1 MLRSSL
7 FATTPK
13 GMERLLARELTTLG
27 AASVRPGRAGVYFE
41 GDLATAYRACLW
53 SRLASRVLWPLTRF
67 PAPTPEALYEGVRAI
82 HWDEHLAPAGTLAV
96 RFEAVDSAITHSQ
109 FGALKVKDAI
119 VDQLRERHGER
130 PSIDRERPDV
140 RVHVYLHRDQ
150 ASLGIDL
157 SGEALHRRGYRQEGG
172 PAPLK
177 ENLAAALLLSAGWPA
192 LAESGAPFADP
203 LCGSG
208 TLPIEAALIAFDIA
222 PGLLRPYFG
231 FLGWRGHDPIVWAEL
246 LEEARA
252 RQAQGMRDN
261 AILGSDSDPMA
272 VQMARSHV
280 VRARLAERI
289 RIERCALADLQV
301 QARRPGLVVAN
312 PPYGERLGR
321 DPNLPRL
328 YAALGDALKRAFP
341 DWRAAVFTANAGL
354 AHRLRAVPERT
365 QVLYNGTLR
374 CRLYCFP
381 VPSSPQAVLAT
392 SPART
397 ALAETMAAGPV
408 GNAAGSGMLDRRAQE
423 PVGCA
428 EGRSASVAIDA
439 VPFVHRILPAIG
451 AAAGAE
457 MFANRLAKNMKS
469 LARWARRAGVDCYR
483 IYDADLPEFNLAI
496 DLYQG
501 AGRYVYVQEH
511 EAPPHIDAARA
522 AARLEAAL
530 AVIVRLCAIPAAHL
544 FLRKRR
550 RQRGTEQYRKLAAGG
565 ELREVRENGCRFL
578 VNLTDYLDTGLFLD
592 HRPTRALIGEL
603 ARGRRFLNLFGYT
616 GTATVYA
623 ALGGASSTTTVDLS
637 RTYLDWARRN
647 FDLNDITG
655 PEHALVQADC
665 LAWLEETTRT
675 LPADE
680 RYGLIFADPPTFSN
694 SKRMPETFDV
704 ERDHLLLIRAAARLL
719 APDGVIIFSTNRRH
733 MKLDEPAIA
742 ALGLRIE
749 DLTRSTIPPDF
760 ARNPRVHR
768 CWRFTP
774 L

>member
-1 MLRSSL
+1 MPASSL

-13 GMERLLARELTTLG
+13 GMERLLARELRALG
-27 AASVRPGRAGVYFE
+27 ALRVRPGRAGAYFE
-41 GDLATAYRACLW
+41 GGLAVASRACLW
-53 SRLASRVLWPLTRF
+53 SRLASRVLWPLARF
-67 PAPTPEALYEGVRAI
+67 PAPSPETLYEGVRAI

-119 VDQLRERHGER
+119 VDQLRERHGQR

-177 ENLAAALLLSAGWPA
+177 ENLAAALLVCAGWPA
-192 LAESGAPFADP
+192 LAASGAPFEDP

-208 TLPIEAALIAFDIA
+208 TLPIEAALMAFDIA

-231 FLGWRGHDPIVWAEL
+231 FLGWRGHHPILWAEL

-252 RQAQGMRDN
+252 RRVAGLRDN
-261 AILGSDSDPMA
+261 VIAGSDSDPMA

-280 VRARLAERI
+280 VRARLAEKI
-289 RIERCALADLQV
+289 RIERCALADLQP
-301 QARRPGLVVAN
+301 QAGRPGLVVAN

-321 DPNLPRL
+321 DPDLPRL
-328 YAALGDALKRAFP
+328 YATLGDALKRAFP
-341 DWRAAVFTANAGL
+341 GWRAAVFTANLGL
-354 AHRLRAVPERT
+354 AHRLRVVPERT
-365 QVLYNGTLR
+365 PVFYNGALR
-374 CRLYCFP
+374 CRLYCFD
-381 VPSSPQAVLAT
+381 VASSPRAVSPQSSVAAPPEAAT
-392 SPART
+392 VVGGTLSSRD
-397 ALAETMAAGPV
+397 PV
-408 GNAAGSGMLDRRAQE
+408 EKDAGSQSKLGPIVAQAATRPE
-423 PVGCA
+423 PIG
-428 EGRSASVAIDA
+428 VA
-439 VPFVHRILPAIG
+439 V
-451 AAAGAE
+451 GAE

-501 AGRYVYVQEH
+501 EGRYVYVQEY

-522 AARLEAAL
+522 ASRLEAAL
-530 AVIVRLCAIPAAHL
+530 AVITRLCEIPEAHV
-544 FLRKRR
+544 FVRQRR
-550 RQRGTEQYRKLAAGG
+550 RQRGVGQYEKLAAGG
-565 ELREVRENGCRFL
+565 ALHEVRENGCRFL

-592 HRPTRALIGEL
+592 HRPTRALIGAL

-637 RTYLDWARRN
+637 RTYLDWARHN
-647 FDLNDITG
+647 LDLNDITG
-655 PEHALVQADC
+655 PAHALVQADC

-680 RYGLIFADPPTFSN
+680 RYGLIFTDPPTFSN

-704 ERDHLLLIRAAARLL
+704 ERDHFALLRAAVRLL
-719 APDGVIIFSTNRRH
+719 APDGVMIFSTNRRH

-749 DLTRSTIPPDF
+749 DLTHATIPPDF

-768 CWRFTP
+768 CWR
-774 L
+774 LSRG

>member
-1 MLRSSL
+1 MPERL

-27 AASVRPGRAGVYFE
+27 AASVRTGRAGVYFE
-41 GDLATAYRACLW
+41 GDLAMAYRACLW
-53 SRLASRVLWPLTRF
+53 SRLASRVLWPLSRF
-67 PAPTPEALYEGVRAI
+67 PAPSPEALYEGVGAI

-130 PSIDRERPDV
+130 PLIDRERPDV
-140 RVHVYLHRDQ
+140 RVHVYLYRDQ

-157 SGEALHRRGYRQEGG
+157 SGEALHRRGYREEGG

-177 ENLAAALLLSAGWPA
+177 ENLAAALLVAAGWPA

-208 TLPIEAALIAFDIA
+208 TLPIEAALMAFDIA

-246 LEEARA
+246 LEEACA
-252 RQAQGMRDN
+252 RRAQGPRDN
-261 AILGSDSDPMA
+261 AILGSDGDPMA
-272 VQMARSHV
+272 VQRALSHV
-280 VRARLAERI
+280 VRARLAEKI
-289 RIERCALADLQV
+289 RIERCALVDLRP
-301 QARRPGLVVAN
+301 QAGRPGLVVAN

-321 DPNLPRL
+321 DPDLPRL
-328 YAALGDALKRAFP
+328 YAALGDALKRGFP
-341 DWRAAVFTANAGL
+341 GWRAAIFTHNPGL

-365 QVLYNGTLR
+365 QVLYNGALR

-381 VPSSPQAVLAT
+381 VPSAPQAAIAT
-392 SPART
+392 PPERE
-397 ALAETMAAGPV
+397 ALAETMAADPV
-408 GNAAGSGMLDRRAQE
+408 GNATGSGTLDRRPQKTPAR
-423 PVGCA
+423 A
-428 EGRSASVAIDA
+428 ER
-439 VPFVHRILPAIG
+439 PG

-457 MFANRLAKNMKS
+457 MFANRLSKNMKS

-501 AGRYVYVQEH
+501 EGRYVYVQEH

-522 AARLEAAL
+522 AGRLEAAL
-530 AVIVRLCAIPAAHL
+530 VVITRLCNIPAAHL
-544 FLRKRR
+544 YVRKRR
-550 RQRGTEQYRKLAAGG
+550 RQRGVDQYRKLAAGG
-565 ELREVRENGCRFL
+565 ELHEVRENGCRFL

-592 HRPTRALIGEL
+592 HRPTRALISEL

-623 ALGGASSTTTVDLS
+623 ALGGASITTTVDLS

-647 FDLNDITG
+647 LARNGITG

-675 LPADE
+675 LAADE
-680 RYGLIFADPPTFSN
+680 RYGLIFTDPPTFSN
-694 SKRMPETFDV
+694 SKRMRETFDV
-704 ERDHLLLIRAAARLL
+704 ERDHIGLIRATARLL
-719 APDGVIIFSTNRRH
+719 APDGVMIFSTNRRH

-749 DLTRSTIPPDF
+749 DLTRATIPPDF

>member
-13 GMERLLARELTTLG
+13 GMERLLARELTHLG

-157 SGEALHRRGYRQEGG
+157 SGEALHRRGYREEGG

-208 TLPIEAALIAFDIA
+208 TLPIEAALMAFDIA

-246 LEEARA
+246 LEEACARRA
-252 RQAQGMRDN
+252 KRPRDN

-280 VRARLAERI
+280 VRARLAEKV
-289 RIERCALADLQV
+289 RIERCALADLQP

-321 DPNLPRL
+321 DPDLPRL
-328 YAALGDALKRAFP
+328 YAALGDALKRGFP
-341 DWRAAVFTANAGL
+341 GWQAAVFTANAGL

-365 QVLYNGTLR
+365 QALYNGTLR
-374 CRLYCFP
+374 CRLYCFH
-381 VPSSPQAVLAT
+381 VPCSPQAVIGT
-392 SPART
+392 PPGRT
-397 ALAETMAAGPV
+397 ALAEMMAAGPV
-408 GNAAGSGMLDRRAQE
+408 GNAAGSGTLDRRAQE
-423 PVGCA
+423 APARA
-428 EGRSASVAIDA
+428 ER
-439 VPFVHRILPAIG
+439 LG

-501 AGRYVYVQEH
+501 EGRYVYVQEH
-511 EAPPHIDAARA
+511 EAPSHIDAARA
-522 AARLEAAL
+522 AGRLEAAL
-530 AVIVRLCAIPAAHL
+530 AMIIRLCAIPAAHL
-544 FLRKRR
+544 FVRKRR
-550 RQRGTEQYRKLAAGG
+550 RQRGAEQYRKLAAGG
-565 ELREVRENGCRFL
+565 ELHEVRENGCRFL

-647 FDLNDITG
+647 LDRNGITG
-655 PEHALVQADC
+655 PEHLLVQADC
-665 LAWLEETTRT
+665 LAWLEETTLR
-675 LPADE
+675 ADE

-719 APDGVIIFSTNRRH
+719 APDGVMIFSTNRRH
-733 MKLDEPAIA
+733 MKLDEPGIA
-742 ALGLRIE
+742 ALGLCIE

>member
-1 MLRSSL
+1 M
-7 FATTPK
+7 
-13 GMERLLARELTTLG
+13 
-27 AASVRPGRAGVYFE
+27 
-41 GDLATAYRACLW
+41 
-53 SRLASRVLWPLTRF
+53 
-67 PAPTPEALYEGVRAI
+67 
-82 HWDEHLAPAGTLAV
+82 
-96 RFEAVDSAITHSQ
+96 
-109 FGALKVKDAI
+109 
-119 VDQLRERHGER
+119 
-130 PSIDRERPDV
+130 
-140 RVHVYLHRDQ
+140 
-150 ASLGIDL
+150 
-157 SGEALHRRGYRQEGG
+157 
-172 PAPLK
+172 
-177 ENLAAALLLSAGWPA
+177 
-192 LAESGAPFADP
+192 
-203 LCGSG
+203 
-208 TLPIEAALIAFDIA
+208 
-222 PGLLRPYFG
+222 
-231 FLGWRGHDPIVWAEL
+231 
-246 LEEARA
+246 
-252 RQAQGMRDN
+252 
-261 AILGSDSDPMA
+261 
-272 VQMARSHV
+272 
-280 VRARLAERI
+280 
-289 RIERCALADLQV
+289 
-301 QARRPGLVVAN
+301 AN

-321 DPNLPRL
+321 DPDLPRL

-341 DWRAAVFTANAGL
+341 GWRAAVFTANLGL

-381 VPSSPQAVLAT
+381 VPSSPQAVIAT
-392 SPART
+392 PPGRT

-408 GNAAGSGMLDRRAQE
+408 GNAAGSGTLDRRAQE
-423 PVGCA
+423 TPARA
-428 EGRSASVAIDA
+428 ER
-439 VPFVHRILPAIG
+439 LG
-451 AAAGAE
+451 AAGGAE

-501 AGRYVYVQEH
+501 EGRYVYVQEH

-522 AARLEAAL
+522 ADRLEAAL
-530 AVIVRLCAIPAAHL
+530 AMIIRLCAIPAAHL
-544 FLRKRR
+544 YVRKRR

-647 FDLNDITG
+647 LEVNDITG

-665 LAWLEETTRT
+665 LAWLEETTLR
-675 LPADE
+675 ADE
-680 RYGLIFADPPTFSN
+680 RFGLIFSDPPTFSN
-694 SKRMPETFDV
+694 SKRMRETFDV
-704 ERDHLLLIRAAARLL
+704 ERDHLALIRAAARLL
-719 APDGVIIFSTNRRH
+719 APDGVMIFSTNRRH

>member
-1 MLRSSL
+1 MLRSSP

-13 GMERLLARELTTLG
+13 GMEQLLARELTTLG

-41 GDLATAYRACLW
+41 GDLATAYRVCLW
-53 SRLASRVLWPLTRF
+53 SRLASRVLWPLARF

-130 PSIDRERPDV
+130 PSIDRERPNV

-157 SGEALHRRGYRQEGG
+157 SGEALHRRGYRKEGG

-192 LAESGAPFADP
+192 LAASGAPFADP

-208 TLPIEAALIAFDIA
+208 TLPIEAALMAFDIA

-252 RQAQGMRDN
+252 RRDQGMRDN
-261 AILGSDSDPMA
+261 AILGSDGDPTA

-280 VRARLAERI
+280 VRARLAKTI
-289 RIERCALADLQV
+289 RIERCALADLQP
-301 QARRPGLVVAN
+301 QAGRPGLVVAN

-321 DPNLPRL
+321 DPDLPRL
-328 YAALGDALKRAFP
+328 YAALGDALKRGFP
-341 DWRAAVFTANAGL
+341 GWQAAVFTANAGV

-381 VPSSPQAVLAT
+381 VPSSPQAVIT
-392 SPART
+392 IPPGRT
-397 ALAETMAAGPV
+397 APAETMAAGPV
-408 GNAAGSGMLDRRAQE
+408 GNAAGSGTLDRRA
-423 PVGCA
+423 PTTPARA
-428 EGRSASVAIDA
+428 ER
-439 VPFVHRILPAIG
+439 PG

-457 MFANRLAKNMKS
+457 MFANRLSKNMKS
-469 LARWARRAGVDCYR
+469 LARWVRRAGVDCYR

-501 AGRYVYVQEH
+501 EGRYVYVQEH

-522 AARLEAAL
+522 AGRLEAAL
-530 AVIVRLCAIPAAHL
+530 AVIPRLCEIPAAQV
-544 FLRKRR
+544 FVRQRR
-550 RQRGTEQYRKLAAGG
+550 RQRGAEQYRKLAAGG
-565 ELREVRENGCRFL
+565 ELHEIRENGCRFL

-603 ARGRRFLNLFGYT
+603 ARRRRFLNLFGYT

-623 ALGGASSTTTVDLS
+623 AQGGASSTTTVDLS

-647 FDLNDITG
+647 LDLNDITG
-655 PEHALVQADC
+655 SEHALVQADC

-694 SKRMPETFDV
+694 SKRMRETFDV
-704 ERDHLLLIRAAARLL
+704 ERDHLALIRAAARLL
-719 APDGVIIFSTNRRH
+719 APDGVMIFSTNRRH

-742 ALGLRIE
+742 ALSLRIE
-749 DLTRSTIPPDF
+749 DLTRATIPPDF

>member
-7 FATTPK
+7 FAATPK
-13 GMERLLARELTTLG
+13 GMEALLARELRALG
-27 AASVRPGRAGVYFE
+27 AVRVRPGRAGVYFE
-41 GDLATAYRACLW
+41 GDLATAYRTCLW
-53 SRLASRVLWPLTRF
+53 SRLASRVLWPLVRF
-67 PAPTPEALYEGVRAI
+67 AAPTPEALYEGVRAI

-119 VDQLRERHGER
+119 VDQLRERYGER

-157 SGEALHRRGYRQEGG
+157 SGAALHRRGYREESG

-177 ENLAAALLLSAGWPA
+177 ENLAAALLVCSGWPR

-208 TLPIEAALIAFDIA
+208 TLPIEAALMAFDIA

-231 FLGWRGHDPIVWAEL
+231 FLRWRGHDPIVWAEL

-252 RQAQGMRDN
+252 RRAEGMRDN
-261 AILGSDSDPMA
+261 AIVGSDSDPMA
-272 VQMARSHV
+272 VQ
-280 VRARLAERI
+280 RARGHVASAGLAEKI
-289 RIERCALADLQV
+289 RIERCALGDREP
-301 QARRPGLVVAN
+301 QAGRTGLVVAN

-321 DPNLPRL
+321 DPDLPRL
-328 YAALGDALKRAFP
+328 YATLGDALKRAFP
-341 DWRAAVFTANAGL
+341 GWRAAVFTANAGL
-354 AHRLRAVPERT
+354 AHRLRAVPEHT
-365 QVLYNGTLR
+365 HVLYNGALC
-374 CRLYCFP
+374 CRLYCFDVAP
-381 VPSSPQAVLAT
+381 ASQGASTRAVVA
-392 SPART
+392 
-397 ALAETMAAGPV
+397 
-408 GNAAGSGMLDRRAQE
+408 E

-439 VPFVHRILPAIG
+439 VPFGHRILPSLDRRAPETPARAERSG

-483 IYDADLPEFNLAI
+483 LYDADVPEFNLAI

-501 AGRYVYVQEH
+501 AGRHVYVQEYA
-511 EAPPHIDAARA
+511 APFHIDAARA
-522 AARLEAAL
+522 ASRLEAAL
-530 AVIVRLCAIPAAHL
+530 GVIPRLCEVPEKHV
-544 FLRKRR
+544 FLRQRR
-550 RQRGTEQYRKLAAGG
+550 RQRGAEQYEKLAARG
-565 ELREVRENGCRFL
+565 ELHEVRENGCRFL

-623 ALGGASSTTTVDLS
+623 ALGGASGTTTVDLS

-647 FDLNDITG
+647 LDRNGITG
-655 PEHALVQADC
+655 PEHVLVQADC
-665 LAWLEETTRT
+665 LAWLEETAHT
-675 LPADE
+675 LRADE
-680 RYGLIFADPPTFSN
+680 RYGLMFTDPPTFSN
-694 SKRMPETFDV
+694 SKRMRETFDV
-704 ERDHLLLIRAAARLL
+704 ERDHVTLIRSAARLL
-719 APDGVIIFSTNRRH
+719 APDGLMIFSTNRRH
-733 MKLDEPAIA
+733 MKLDEPALT

-749 DLTRSTIPPDF
+749 DLTRATIPPDF

-768 CWRFTP
+768 CWRLSP

>member
-1 MLRSSL
+1 
-7 FATTPK
+7 
-13 GMERLLARELTTLG
+13 MEVLLARELTSLG

-53 SRLASRVLWPLTRF
+53 SRLASRVLWPLARF
-67 PAPTPEALYEGVRAI
+67 SAPSPETLYEGVRAI

-119 VDQLRERHGER
+119 VDQLRERHGQR
-130 PSIDRERPDV
+130 PSIDRGRPDV

-157 SGEALHRRGYRQEGG
+157 SGEALHRRGYREEGG

-192 LAESGAPFADP
+192 LAESGAPFTDP

-208 TLPIEAALIAFDIA
+208 TLPIEAALMAFDVA

-231 FLGWRGHDPIVWAEL
+231 FLRWRGHDPIVWAEL

-252 RQAQGMRDN
+252 RRAQGLRDN
-261 AILGSDSDPMA
+261 AILGSDSDPRA
-272 VQMARSHV
+272 VQLATSHV
-280 VRARLAERI
+280 VRARLAEKI
-289 RIERCALADLQV
+289 RIERCALVDRQP
-301 QARRPGLVVAN
+301 QAGRPGLVVAN

-321 DPNLPRL
+321 DPDLPRL
-328 YAALGDALKRAFP
+328 YATLGDALKRAFP
-341 DWRAAVFTANAGL
+341 GWRAAVFTQNAGL

-365 QVLYNGTLR
+365 HVLYNGARR
-374 CRLYCFP
+374 CRLYCFD
-381 VPSSPQAVLAT
+381 VASP
-392 SPART
+392 PG
-397 ALAETMAAGPV
+397 AGPLQTV
-408 GNAAGSGMLDRRAQE
+408 IAAPSRSQALEGAMGSPTDPVEQGAGSGPKRDTMVPQAPAWSERIQ
-423 PVGCA
+423 
-428 EGRSASVAIDA
+428 VATS
-439 VPFVHRILPAIG
+439 
-451 AAAGAE
+451 AE

-469 LARWARRAGVDCYR
+469 LARWARRAEVDCYR
-483 IYDADLPEFNLAI
+483 LYDADLPEFNLAI

-501 AGRYVYVQEH
+501 EGRYVYVQEY

-522 AARLEAAL
+522 AGRLEAAV
-530 AVIVRLCAIPAAHL
+530 AVITRLCEIPAAQV
-544 FLRKRR
+544 FVRQRR
-550 RQRGTEQYRKLAAGG
+550 RQRGAEQYRKLGVGG
-565 ELREVRENGCRFL
+565 ELHEVRENGCRFL

-623 ALGGASSTTTVDLS
+623 AQGGASSSTTVDLS

-647 FDLNDITG
+647 LDLNGITG
-655 PEHALVQADC
+655 SEHVLVQADC

-680 RYGLIFADPPTFSN
+680 RYGLIFTDPPTFSN
-694 SKRMPETFDV
+694 SKRMRETFDV
-704 ERDHLLLIRAAARLL
+704 ERDHLALIRAAARLL
-719 APDGVIIFSTNRRH
+719 APDGVMIFSTNRRH
-733 MKLDEPAIA
+733 MKLEEPAIA

-749 DLTRSTIPPDF
+749 DLTCATIPPDF
-760 ARNPRVHR
+760 ARNPRV
-768 CWRFTP
+768 
-774 L
+774 